1 MIQKEITLIV
11 SSNPNNGA
19 QNLSADGSSFEVNYQ
34 GESPT
39 AIPAQAKDITV
50 EVQGAD
56 IWWTVPNVISGVND
70 KFKLTDTG
78 ADSGTVY
85 TGTVTIAQGLYDLQG
100 LANAIETQLVNAG
113 AAQGTISFSADTATQ
128 KVLITAN
135 FIGISID
142 FTIADSVRNL
152 LGFNSQVLGPSASKP
167 FTWIADNVAAFNQ
180 INYFLIHGDIADR
193 GLPFNDDYS
202 QVLAQVLIDVSPGS
216 QITFNPFNP
225 SKSFAS
231 RLRGQRR
238 TTFRYWLTDDQN
250 RLVNTAGE
258 YWSAR
263 LVIRYQI
270 DPKYAK

>member
-1 MIQKEITLIV
+1 MIQKEVTLIV
-11 SSNPNNGA
+11 SSDPNNGA
-19 QNLSADGSSFEVNYQ
+19 QNVTADGSTFEVQYQ
-34 GESPT
+34 GISPT

-50 EVQGAD
+50 EVQAAD
-56 IWWTVPNVISGVND
+56 IWWTVPNVITGVND
-70 KFKLTDTG
+70 KFQLTDTG

-85 TGTVTIAQGLYDLQG
+85 SGTVTIAQGLYDLQG

-142 FTIADSVRNL
+142 FTIAQSVRNL
-152 LGFNSQVLGPSASKP
+152 LGFNSQVLGPSVSKP

-180 INYFLIHGDIADR
+180 VNYFLIHGDIADK
-193 GLPFNDDYS
+193 GLPFNDNYS
-202 QVLAQVLIDVSPGS
+202 QILAQVLIDVAPGS
-216 QITFNPFNP
+216 QITYTPFNP
-225 SKSFAS
+225 ARSFAT
-231 RLRGQRR
+231 RLRGQKK
-238 TTFRYWLTDDQN
+238 TTFRYYLTDDQN

-258 YWSAR
+258 VWSAR

-270 DPKYAK
+270 DPKYVQ